1 MATTFRPA
9 PIGSP
14 VARRMQA
21 GSDNV
26 PVYLAVA
33 LGYMLLLP
41 PQFNLTIGTTVL
53 PAYRFLLMPAA
64 LYMISRGLRGQIR
77 LGWIDVLIVAATAW
91 VCFALF
97 MTTEAVEAFTAA
109 VAQTTDIA
117 LAYFFGRFTFRS
129 IRDLRTFL
137 IMMAPGLAIIGLFLI
152 AESLTHRRLIQE
164 FAGLVT
170 GRSAGYRMDVRLGLF
185 RAPGPFPH
193 PILAGVFLAS
203 FLPLYA
209 LAGIRGWPK
218 AAGIIA
224 AVCSFFTM
232 SSAAL
237 LGLVVGAALL
247 AYNWI
252 SERFTNLTWRL
263 FLVVAGILVFVAET
277 ATGSGA
283 YGLILRFASLNSVSS
298 YNRVL
303 IWQYG
308 TQNVIK
314 NPWFGLGYGDWE
326 RPSWMYS
333 SSMDHFWLL
342 MAVRFGIIPSALM
355 ALATLLAVL
364 MLMRAAM
371 GANYADRRAVQG
383 IAISLSVFALGIIS
397 VALWLSAHIWYF
409 MLIGL
414 AVSISAS
421 VLNAPRLRRPM
432 LVRPRAPE
440 AIESQQELRR
450 NADAAPSE

>member
-1 MATTFRPA
+1 MATTFRPV

-41 PQFNLTIGTTVL
+41 PQLNLMIGTAAL
-53 PAYRFLLMPAA
+53 PPYRFMLIPAA
-64 LYMISRGLRGQIR
+64 LYMMSRGLRGQIR
-77 LGWIDVLIVAATAW
+77 LGWIDALIVAATAW

-117 LAYFFGRFTFRS
+117 LAYFFGRFTIRS
-129 IRDLRTFL
+129 LRDLRTFL
-137 IMMAPGLAIIGLFLI
+137 IMMAPGLAFVGLALI
-152 AESLTHRRLIQE
+152 AESLTHKRLIQD

-170 GRSAGYRMDVRLGLF
+170 GRSAGYRIDVRLGLF

-203 FLPLYA
+203 FLPLYV
-209 LAGIRGWPK
+209 LGGVRGWPK
-218 AAGIIA
+218 IAGVVA
-224 AVCSFFTM
+224 AVCSFFTL

-237 LGLVVGAALL
+237 LSLVVEGGLI
-247 AYNWI
+247 AYNWV
-252 SERFTNLTWRL
+252 SERFANLSWRL
-263 FLVVAGILVFVAET
+263 FFLVLGVMVFVAET
-277 ATGSGA
+277 ATGSGT
-283 YGLILRFASLNSVSS
+283 YGLLMRYASFNTLSS

-326 RPSWMYS
+326 RPAWMYS

-342 MAVRFGIIPSALM
+342 MAVRFGIIPAVLM
-355 ALATLLAVL
+355 AIVTIVTVF
-364 MLMRAAM
+364 MLMRAAIV
-371 GANYADRRAVQG
+371 APNYVDRRAYKG
-383 IAISLSVFALGIIS
+383 LAISLSVFGFGIIS
-397 VALWLSAHIWYF
+397 VALWLSAHIWFF

-414 AVSISAS
+414 SVSVSAAV
-421 VLNAPRLRRPM
+421 LHAPRRAVPVGPRRHLAQPIERRP
-432 LVRPRAPE
+432 
-440 AIESQQELRR
+440 ELRR
-450 NADAAPSE
+450 DR